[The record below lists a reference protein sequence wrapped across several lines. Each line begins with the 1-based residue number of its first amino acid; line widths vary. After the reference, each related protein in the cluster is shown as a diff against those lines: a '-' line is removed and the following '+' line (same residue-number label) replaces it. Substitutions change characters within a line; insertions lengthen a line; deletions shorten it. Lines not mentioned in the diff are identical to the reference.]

1 LAPHLSGAITQI
13 DNDEV
18 AMSDAAK
25 GFFLFAMF
33 AIVCAGSEASAQSA
47 AWRVSKSSGEVWVG
61 TSGVQQASLT
71 DDAVLNPGD
80 NIRTGRNGRVLL
92 VRGQEQILISPN
104 SVIGLPA
111 PKTPGTT
118 TVIQQSGTILLE
130 VEKRNVQHFE
140 VETPYLAAVVK
151 GTQFRV
157 TVGQGE
163 SFVTV
168 LGGQVDVTDFRS
180 GQSGLVQ
187 PGQMAKVAM
196 VGKPGLV
203 LSGPGTLSPIRPGT
217 PRTPSVAPIQASA
230 EAQPAADSA
239 PTGQQLRMMPPRGEV
254 PSFASFERRPANDGA
269 WNATRNYVG
278 SFFGKGDGAQVRNE
292 RDAAMIAIP
301 LGFGAVIAFV
311 VAAKRRRQK
320 QKPK

>member
-1 LAPHLSGAITQI
+1 MYSAARAFCAP
-13 DNDEV
+13 
-18 AMSDAAK
+18 
-25 GFFLFAMF
+25 FLLVMF
-33 AIVCAGSEASAQSA
+33 VVVCAGSEAFAQS
-47 AWRVSKSSGEVWVG
+47 AWRVSKSSGEVWVS
-61 TSGVQQASLT
+61 TPGVQQASLT

-92 VRGQEQILISPN
+92 VRGQEKILISPN
-104 SVIGLPA
+104 SVISLPA
-111 PKTPGTT
+111 PKSPGTT
-118 TVIQQSGTILLE
+118 TVIQQSGTVLLE

-180 GQSGLVQ
+180 GQAALVR

-196 VGKPGLV
+196 VGKPGLL
-203 LSGPGTLSPIRPGT
+203 LSGPGILSPIRPGT
-217 PRTPSVAPIQASA
+217 PRASPVVPIQAPV
-230 EAQPAADSA
+230 EGQPAADSA
-239 PTGQQLRMMPPRGEV
+239 TKGQQVRVMPPRGEV
-254 PSFASFERRPANDGA
+254 PSFASLEGSATNDNA
-269 WNATRNYVG
+269 WNSARSYVG
-278 SFFGKGDGAQVRNE
+278 SFFGKTDGAQVRSE
-292 RDAAMIAIP
+292 RDAAIIAIP

>member
-1 LAPHLSGAITQI
+1 MC
-13 DNDEV
+13 N
-18 AMSDAAK
+18 AAK
-25 GFFLFAMF
+25 AVCAPFLRLMF
-33 AIVCAGSEASAQSA
+33 VVVFAGSEAIAQSA

-104 SVIGLPA
+104 SVVGLPA
-111 PKTPGTT
+111 PKSPGTT

-163 SFVTV
+163 SLVTV

-180 GQSGLVQ
+180 GQSALVL
-187 PGQMAKVAM
+187 PGQMAKVGL
-196 VGKPGLV
+196 VGKAGLLV
-203 LSGPGTLSPIRPGT
+203 SGSGTLSPIRPGT
-217 PRTPSVAPIQASA
+217 PRTSSVVPVQAAA
-230 EAQPAADSA
+230 EGLPAAESA
-239 PTGQQLRMMPPRGEV
+239 PTGQQVRVMSPRGEV
-254 PSFASFERRPANDGA
+254 PSFASFEGSAANDSV
-269 WNATRNYVG
+269 WNSAGNYLG
-278 SFFGKGDGAQVRNE
+278 SFFGKADGAQVRNE
-292 RDAAMIAIP
+292 LDAAIIAIP
-301 LGFGAVIAFV
+301 LGFGALIAFV

-320 QKPK
+320 QKQK

>member
-1 LAPHLSGAITQI
+1 MCYS
-13 DNDEV
+13 
-18 AMSDAAK
+18 AK
-25 GFFLFAMF
+25 EICAHFLLLMF
-33 AIVCAGSEASAQSA
+33 VVISAGSEAIAQSA
-47 AWRVSKSSGEVWVG
+47 AWRVSKSSGEVWVS

-92 VRGQEQILISPN
+92 VRGEEKILISPN
-104 SVIGLPA
+104 SVISLPA
-111 PKTPGTT
+111 PKSPGTT
-118 TVIQQSGTILLE
+118 TVIQQSGTILLD

-180 GQSGLVQ
+180 GQSALVM
-187 PGQMAKVAM
+187 PGQMAKVGL
-196 VGKPGLV
+196 VGKAGLS
-203 LSGPGTLSPIRPGT
+203 LSGAGTLSPIRAGT
-217 PRTPSVAPIQASA
+217 PRTSSVVPIQAAVEGFPTA
-230 EAQPAADSA
+230 ESGSK
-239 PTGQQLRMMPPRGEV
+239 GQQVRVMSPRGEV
-254 PSFASFERRPANDGA
+254 PSFASLEGSTANDNA
-269 WNATRNYVG
+269 WNSARNYLG
-278 SFFGKGDGAQVRNE
+278 SFVGKGDVAQVRNE
-292 RDAAMIAIP
+292 RDAAIIAIP
-301 LGFGAVIAFV
+301 IGFGAVIAFV

>member
-1 LAPHLSGAITQI
+1 
-13 DNDEV
+13 
-18 AMSDAAK
+18 MCDAAK
-25 GFFLFAMF
+25 VFRALCLLVMF
-33 AIVCAGSEASAQSA
+33 VVISTGTEAIADSA
-47 AWRVSKSSGEVWVG
+47 AWRVSKSSGEVWVS

-92 VRGQEQILISPN
+92 VRGQEKILISPN

-157 TVGQGE
+157 TVGEGE

-180 GQSGLVQ
+180 GQSALVL
-187 PGQMAKVAM
+187 PRQMAKVAT
-196 VGKPGLV
+196 VGRAGLV
-203 LSGPGTLSPIRPGT
+203 LSGSGTLSPIRPGT
-217 PRTPSVAPIQASA
+217 PRTSSVAPIQAA
-230 EAQPAADSA
+230 VEGLPAAESA
-239 PTGQQLRMMPPRGEV
+239 SAGQQVRVMPPRGEV
-254 PSFASFERRPANDGA
+254 PSFASFERSSANDNA
-269 WNATRNYVG
+269 WNSARNYVG
-278 SFFGKGDGAQVRNE
+278 SFFGRADGAQVRNE
-292 RDAAMIAIP
+292 RDAAIIAIP

-320 QKPK
+320 QKQK